1 MLGLWWFKF
10 WKLNRFIQWLKHSYL
25 FLIIMAIYLPLV
37 IIVFLSF
44 TNPSKKGNVI
54 VNFQN
59 FNHGDNYVKLFFDPT
74 YYGNFQAGLFNSL
87 VIVLIVVPISLTIGI
102 LATFG
107 IWKAKKRTQ
116 NLILN
121 SSKITIVNPDMIT
134 GISLVI
140 LFVITFLPLK
150 ISLGWVTIILAQ
162 ISFTTP
168 YVIVAIY
175 PKMMKMNYNL
185 ILSSYDLNHKKM
197 ATFFRIVLPYLLPAI
212 LAAGL
217 IAFATSFDDFI
228 ITNLVKGRVTT
239 LSTELYTM
247 KKGIKS
253 WAITFGA
260 LVILV
265 TFGLLTIISLFKTFN
280 THKLIR
286 YSWTKIKY
294 LLSSKARMKNR
305 SSPLDQIIS
314 LTE

>member
-1 MLGLWWFKF
+1 
-10 WKLNRFIQWLKHSYL
+10 
-25 FLIIMAIYLPLV
+25 
-37 IIVFLSF
+37 
-44 TNPSKKGNVI
+44 
-54 VNFQN
+54 
-59 FNHGDNYVKLFFDPT
+59 
-74 YYGNFQAGLFNSL
+74 
-87 VIVLIVVPISLTIGI
+87 
-102 LATFG
+102 
-107 IWKAKKRTQ
+107 
-116 NLILN
+116 
-121 SSKITIVNPDMIT
+121 MIT

-286 YSWTKIKY
+286 YS
-294 LLSSKARMKNR
+294 
-305 SSPLDQIIS
+305 
-314 LTE
+314 